1 MSSFWENLT
10 TYLPGWGISEIFSSE
25 FQSGI
30 NGGKPIIKPLAD
42 YADLFKNGI

>member
-1 MSSFWENLT
+1 MSGLWNFLSEYTPWSLT
-10 TYLPGWGISEIFSSE
+10 EIFSSE